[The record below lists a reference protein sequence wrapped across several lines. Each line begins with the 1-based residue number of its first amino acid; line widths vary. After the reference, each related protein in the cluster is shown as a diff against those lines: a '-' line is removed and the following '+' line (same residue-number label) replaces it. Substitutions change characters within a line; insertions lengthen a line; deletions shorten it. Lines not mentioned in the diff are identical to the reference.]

1 MTRSELAAA
10 TDACVASTREAL
22 QTLWDSINQG
32 QRKQLYK
39 RPEIKALLDRYGVE
53 TQG

>member
-1 MTRSELAAA
+1 MTKTEL
-10 TDACVASTREAL
+10 TNKTNACIKTTRDAL
-22 QTLWDSINQG
+22 QLLWDNINKG

-53 TQG
+53 VDV